1 MRTQGGFWLVAVAL
15 LFLSFS
21 PIASSQTTV
30 PTSFDGYYSAVSCAG
45 PEGCVGAG
53 LYGGKINGVN
63 VGPRNAVGGM
73 ICDDYFD
80 NITTGEHW
88 TASGISA
95 GSLNAGNIGTQ
106 TLFGAA
112 MGSAAIQD
120 YTEIAYLVTQM
131 FLPSSSSSQQA
142 ALSEAIWYITS
153 GAKSSTGPL
162 SATALGFLNAAI
174 AAWNNGKGINLSE
187 FANLHIFTPTSWTGG
202 RPQEMWSEVRVPE
215 GGATLAYVFMA
226 GLACFGAMVL
236 RSRRQMSARGPV

>member
-53 LYGGKINGVN
+53 LYGGNINGVN
-63 VGPRNAVGGM
+63 VGPGNAVGGM

-80 NITTGEHW
+80 NITAG
-88 TASGISA
+88 ANPA

-120 YTEIAYLVTQM
+120 YAEVAFLVSQM
-131 FLPSSSSSQQA
+131 FSTSNPTQQA
-142 ALSEAIWYITS
+142 AISEAIWYITS
-153 GAKSSTGPL
+153 GGASNIGS
-162 SATALGFLNAAI
+162 ALGYVTEAST
-174 AAWNNGKGINLSE
+174 AWTNGINLSQY
-187 FANLHIFTPTSWTGG
+187 ANLYIFTPTSWSGSG
-202 RPQEMWSEVRVPE
+202 RPQEMWSEVSVPE

-236 RSRRQMSARGPV
+236 KSRRQMSARGPA

>member
-53 LYGGKINGVN
+53 LYGGNINGVN
-63 VGPRNAVGGM
+63 VGPGNAVGGM

-106 TLFGAA
+106 PLFGAA

-120 YTEIAYLVTQM
+120 YTEIAYLVTKM

-153 GAKSSTGPL
+153 GGKSSTEPL
-162 SATALGFLNAAI
+162 SATALGFLNVAI

-187 FANLHIFTPTSWTGG
+187 FANLYIFTPTSWTGG
-202 RPQEMWSEVRVPE
+202 RPQEMWSEVSVPE

>member
-53 LYGGKINGVN
+53 LYGGTINGVN
-63 VGPRNAVGGM
+63 VGPGNAVGGM

-95 GSLNAGNIGTQ
+95 GSLNAGNIGT

-153 GAKSSTGPL
+153 GGKSSTEPL
-162 SATALGFLNAAI
+162 SATALGFLNVAI

-187 FANLHIFTPTSWTGG
+187 FANLYIFTPTSWTGG
-202 RPQEMWSEVRVPE
+202 RPQEMWSEVSVPE

-236 RSRRQMSARGPV
+236 RSRRQMSARGPA